1 MLRVYEEVLDVIR
14 SLREVI
20 VAFEKR
26 DPDLA
31 RQLGRASSS
40 VALNIAE
47 ANGSRGRNRGA
58 RFHTALGSMRET
70 LACVEVLHA
79 LGYVDAMPEVP
90 RRIDRICG
98 ALYCLAR

>member
-1 MLRVYEEVLDVIR
+1 MFRVYSESLEIIR
-14 SLREVI
+14 SLRDVI
-20 VAFEKR
+20 SAFEKR

-31 RQLGRASSS
+31 RQLRRASSS

-58 RFHTALGSMRET
+58 RFHTALGSLRET
-70 LACVEVLHA
+70 LSCVEVGHA
-79 LGYVDAMPEVP
+79 LGYVDPLPEIAQ
-90 RRIDRICG
+90 RIDRLCG

>member
-1 MLRVYEEVLDVIR
+1 MLRVYFEVLDVIR
-14 SLREVI
+14 LLREVV

-31 RQLGRASSS
+31 RQLKRASSS

-58 RFHTALGSMRET
+58 HFHNALGSMRET
-70 LACVEVLHA
+70 LACVEVGHA
-79 LGYVDAMPEVP
+79 LGYVEARPDIT

-98 ALYCLAR
+98 ALYSLAR